1 MPYTAGFHYYEKYV
15 SWVISPILIEKYINS
30 IKIESPFKQQL
41 LIPDGGYKH
50 AHTHTHVKRAGLGS
64 LSKKKDE
71 ANSFEERWTDG
82 KVRDNE
88 RNTYGLV

>member
-1 MPYTAGFHYYEKYV
+1 MEYASERDKIC
-15 SWVISPILIEKYINS
+15 SAIEKSSKSTICITWS
-30 IKIESPFKQQL
+30 
-41 LIPDGGYKH
+41 
-50 AHTHTHVKRAGLGS
+50 HTHTHTRTHVKRAGLGS

-82 KVRDNE
+82 RVRDNE

>member
-1 MPYTAGFHYYEKYV
+1 MHT
-15 SWVISPILIEKYINS
+15 
-30 IKIESPFKQQL
+30 
-41 LIPDGGYKH
+41 
-50 AHTHTHVKRAGLGS
+50 HTHTHVKRAGLGS

-71 ANSFEERWTDG
+71 VNSFEERWTDG

>member
-1 MPYTAGFHYYEKYV
+1 MVKEFFVPLYSKITILGKYV
-15 SWVISPILIEKYINS
+15 RTE
-30 IKIESPFKQQL
+30 FFAQ
-41 LIPDGGYKH
+41 
-50 AHTHTHVKRAGLGS
+50 THVKRAGLGS